1 MLNISLQ
8 EKIGDLMGA
17 IINLRTHRGDPNIL
31 NDIKNCLNAIFTN
44 GGDAPV
50 CRQVLYTN
58 NTDKLFFGII
68 VMPNIEANDVVKM
81 FISNERFTIPQVWV
95 ELDSKLFE
103 DDLGL
108 TNNEITALILRE
120 VSHIVA
126 DSRPVEE
133 VKAEIDSYL
142 LRTASTIKLSDSVH
156 YKELLSF
163 GVRDAIRKITSIFE
177 LPMDADPTDQF
188 DRDMEINIDIKA
200 AMDKIRK
207 SGINPN
213 SEIDNKIIFLGWVL
227 RLYKDVLS
235 NRIPA
240 IHYLNTM
247 IKLTPSQIEARE
259 FKTIIERLKRIDDD
273 SLIREGVFDSLVD
286 SISKMRFDMKRNGIK
301 KYENDYYEIQF
312 ECNNLETQEDAMLM
326 LHRINS
332 RMAVLEDY
340 LTSEELTK
348 ADYARWSG
356 LYRKY
361 AELRAELSKNK
372 IYQNKTRVYVNYG
385 MDD

>member
-17 IINLRTHRGDPNIL
+17 IINLRAHRGDPNIL

-44 GGDAPV
+44 GGDIPV

>member
-1 MLNISLQ
+1 
-8 EKIGDLMGA
+8 
-17 IINLRTHRGDPNIL
+17 
-31 NDIKNCLNAIFTN
+31 
-44 GGDAPV
+44 
-50 CRQVLYTN
+50 
-58 NTDKLFFGII
+58 
-68 VMPNIEANDVVKM
+68 
-81 FISNERFTIPQVWV
+81 
-95 ELDSKLFE
+95 
-103 DDLGL
+103 
-108 TNNEITALILRE
+108 
-120 VSHIVA
+120 
-126 DSRPVEE
+126 
-133 VKAEIDSYL
+133 
-142 LRTASTIKLSDSVH
+142 
-156 YKELLSF
+156 
-163 GVRDAIRKITSIFE
+163 
-177 LPMDADPTDQF
+177 MDADPTDQF